1 MAGTKEGGRKTAI
14 TNKAKY
20 GEDIYSR
27 IGRIGGS
34 AKVPKGFAL
43 MDKEKV
49 SLAGQKGGRISRRGK
64 AKPKTEPRKN
74 VIKQIME
81 KIDVRLHQAQ

>member
-1 MAGTKEGGRKTAI
+1 MAGSVAGAKKAAA
-14 TNKAKY
+14 TNVSKY
-20 GEDIYSR
+20 GGDFYKR

-43 MDKEKV
+43 NRE
-49 SLAGQKGGRISRRGK
+49 LAAIAGSKGGRISRRGK

-81 KIDVRLHQAQ
+81 KIDVRLHQAK